1 MLARCAPILV
11 SQVVTSIPYSSATLT
26 DIGGRGLPEE
36 MGIYPALNLRS
47 ARDALKCTT
56 DPGIRQAVILPMR
69 TPLGYEQRIST
80 VNTAATLLDIFPEVL
95 KCNIIKVYGPIGTGL
110 LSIH

>member
-1 MLARCAPILV
+1 MLPSRAPILV
-11 SQVVTSIPYSSATLT
+11 SQVVTSIPYGTATLT

-36 MGIYPALNLRS
+36 MGIYPAVNLCPIC
-47 ARDALKCTT
+47 DAFKCTT

-80 VNTAATLLDIFPEVL
+80 VNTTATLLDIFPDVL
-95 KCNIIKVYGPIGTGL
+95 KRNIIKVYGPIGTGL